1 MSWRG
6 EAAAVALS
14 FLYRMLRRLLELV
27 VLRRS
32 DEDKDIEILV
42 LRHELDVLRRQVGR
56 VRYQP
61 ADRAVLALLGRL
73 LPRRRWTMF
82 GVTPATLLRWHRQ
95 LVRRRWTYPKLGR
108 PPLDPVAVELV
119 VRLGRENPRWGY
131 RRITGELAKLGVR
144 VSATSVRTI
153 LRRAGGPAPR
163 RHGGLGWS
171 TFLRA
176 QASGIVACDFLTVE
190 TIGLRRLYVLFFI
203 ELESRRVWLGG
214 VTANPTGPWVTQQ
227 ARNLFLAVTGRD
239 APVRFLIR
247 DRDAKFAGSF
257 DAVFA
262 SEGVRVIRTP
272 VRAPKANAFAE
283 RWVRTVRSECLDWL
297 LILNRRH
304 LERVLL
310 VYVDNYNR
318 ARPHRGLGLVMP
330 TDRSQRAQLDIVPDV
345 RRRDRL
351 GGLLHEYEAA

>member
-1 MSWRG
+1 M
-6 EAAAVALS
+6 
-14 FLYRMLRRLLELV
+14 
-27 VLRRS
+27 
-32 DEDKDIEILV
+32 
-42 LRHELDVLRRQVGR
+42 
-56 VRYQP
+56 
-61 ADRAVLALLGRL
+61 
-73 LPRRRWTMF
+73 
-82 GVTPATLLRWHRQ
+82 
-95 LVRRRWTYPKLGR
+95 
-108 PPLDPVAVELV
+108 VELV
-119 VRLGRENPRWGY
+119 VRLARENPRWGY
-131 RRITGELAKLGVR
+131 RRITGELAKLGVS

-153 LRRAGGPAPR
+153 LRRAGLGPAPG
-163 RHGGLGWS
+163 RHGGPSWS
-171 TFLRA
+171 TFVRA
-176 QASGIVACDFLTVE
+176 QASGIVACDFLTVD

-214 VTANPTGPWVTQQ
+214 VTAHPNGPWVTQQ

-239 APVRFLIR
+239 APLRFLIR
-247 DRDAKFAGSF
+247 DRDAKFAGPF

-272 VRAPKANAFAE
+272 ARSPKANAFAE

-304 LERVLL
+304 LERVLR
-310 VYVDNYNR
+310 VYVDHYNQ

-330 TDRSQRAQLDIVPDV
+330 TDRSRRAQLDIVPDV

>member
-1 MSWRG
+1 M
-6 EAAAVALS
+6 ALS
-14 FLYRMLRRLLELV
+14 FLYCLFRRLFEFA
-27 VLRRS
+27 VLRRRT

-42 LRHELDVLRRQVGR
+42 LRHELEVLRRQVGR

-73 LPRRRWTMF
+73 LPRRRWLTF

-95 LVRRRWTYPKLGR
+95 LVRRRWTYSKLGR
-108 PPLDPVAVELV
+108 PSLESDVVDLV
-119 VRLGRENPRWGY
+119 VRLARENPRWGFQ
-131 RRITGELAKLGVR
+131 RITGELAKLGMR

-153 LRRAGGPAPR
+153 LRRRGLGPAPR
-163 RHGGLGWS
+163 RHGGPSWS
-171 TFLRA
+171 TFLRG

-203 ELESRRVWLGG
+203 ELESRRVWLAG
-214 VTANPTGPWVTQQ
+214 VTANPNGAWVTQQ
-227 ARNLFLAVTGRD
+227 ARNLFLALADRD
-239 APVRFLIR
+239 RPVRFLIR
-247 DRDAKFAGSF
+247 DRDAKFCGSF

-262 SEGVRVIRTP
+262 AEDVRVIRTP
-272 VRAPKANAFAE
+272 IRSPKANLFAE

-304 LERVLL
+304 LARVLC
-310 VYVDNYNR
+310 VYVDHYNR
-318 ARPHRGLGLVMP
+318 ARPHRGLGLALP
-330 TDRSQRAQLDIVPDV
+330 ADRSTRQPLAIVPDV

-351 GGLLHEYEAA
+351 GGLLHEYAAA